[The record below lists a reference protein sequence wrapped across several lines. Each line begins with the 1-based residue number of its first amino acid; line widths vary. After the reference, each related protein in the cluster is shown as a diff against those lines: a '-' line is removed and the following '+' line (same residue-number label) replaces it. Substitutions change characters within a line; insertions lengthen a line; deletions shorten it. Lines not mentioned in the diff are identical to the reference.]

1 MITDVSGYNKSMNLN
16 VKTKQFIV
24 DELKTRQTILWGK
37 GNEADFVGKLVNMS
51 QLPSNDQRF
60 DDMNGD
66 YWQHRENN
74 LDWEDSWLLSDER
87 VNLLGDDN
95 LFLKF
100 ICELLHPSVREAD
113 EATELKLMINY
124 YLKKDG
130 MQIVEDEEYYE
141 PGLSTYKVAEINP
154 SQIEKSFKTTD
165 EFVHEAYEKID
176 KRIQEED
183 YSGAITSARTL
194 LEDSLEDIY
203 YQITS
208 DNINA
213 GDDLQTAYKKVQQ
226 LLKLDYDYRA
236 NDAKTQLLRSFV
248 TITNS
253 LAALS
258 NSSGDRH
265 ATKQVVKRH
274 TALLC
279 TDTTKIFVNYLYGRL
294 QELHG
299 IHPSIY
305 SRILKVIDSEARF
318 SSREELLKIDTIS
331 SALTYCDGYLSS
343 ILIKKLINEYGI
355 HSFRQSDVFLAFLRI
370 FTLEIRE
377 VDLFRIIEKHINN
390 NQTAGF
396 DTFLKNLYE
405 ERNELFSERVL
416 KLIEEARYIEVNF
429 EE

>member
-1 MITDVSGYNKSMNLN
+1 MNLN
-16 VKTKQFIV
+16 VKTKQYIL
-24 DELKTRQTILWGK
+24 DELKTRHTILWGK
-37 GNEADFVGKLVNMS
+37 AKESDFVGKLVEMS
-51 QLPSNDQRF
+51 LLPSNDQRF
-60 DDMNGD
+60 NNMHED

-74 LDWEDSWLLSDER
+74 VDWDDDWMLDDER
-87 VNLLGDDN
+87 VNFLGDNN

-100 ICELLHPSVREAD
+100 ICELLHPSVRSAD
-113 EATELKLMINY
+113 EAHELRSMMNY

-130 MQIVEDEEYYE
+130 FQIVEDEQYYQ
-141 PGLSTYKVAEINP
+141 PGLSTYKIVPINP

-183 YSGAITSARTL
+183 YSGSITSARTL

-213 GDDLQTAYKKVQQ
+213 GDDLPMAYKKVQQ
-226 LLKLDYDYRA
+226 LLKLDYDQYA

-253 LAALS
+253 LASLS
-258 NSSGDRH
+258 NSRGDRH
-265 ATKQVVKRH
+265 ATKKVVKRH

-294 QELHG
+294 QEIHG
-299 IHPSIY
+299 IYPSIY
-305 SRILKVIDSEARF
+305 SRILKVLDSETRF
-318 SSREELLKIDTIS
+318 LSREELLKVDTIS
-331 SALTYCDGYLSS
+331 NVLSYCDGYMSR
-343 ILIKKLINEYGI
+343 ILIKKLINEYDI
-355 HSFRQSDVFLAFLRI
+355 HFFRESDVFLAFLSI
-370 FTLEIRE
+370 FTPDIRE
-377 VDLFRIIEKHINN
+377 DDLFTMLKKHIDN

-396 DTFLKNLYE
+396 DVFLKKLHTDQ
-405 ERNELFSERVL
+405 NELFSTRVL
-416 KLIEEARYIEVNF
+416 ELVKEAQFIKVDF